1 MAERRNS
8 NPKLDLGLSSC
19 GKGKLLLPLALD
31 KLAPRRHA
39 CVLSFAV
46 IATMSQTGLGTVAQP
61 PDVDVD
67 ESIVIDDDESEPA
80 SGTKR
85 KRAGRKP
92 SDAWGT
98 FQRIPNPNAASTKRA
113 HNGVCN
119 FCKHV
124 VPGKVEDL
132 RKHAATCTESNPDA
146 KLAARIQQI
155 KAGGG
160 SATSSQMSVASYTD
174 KHKLSA
180 GQNKVMQRLLLLVL
194 IMGGAIIC
202 FCGQSPVPALLTLPT
217 TQLCSSWYVKLFLLC
232 TCFSQVSTCPLSAGQ
247 TMLRGSLL
255 DGLYC
260 EVLVQHAAWLADE
273 KLAKHL
279 TLFIDGWSNARMES
293 IYAICVMFPDRR
305 AILLDAL
312 DLSSLTHSA
321 ENIAGALQTYLHAE
335 SVMPVKNVSTHACRD
350 CRQDHEPIWAQEVH
364 WNCYRQCP

>member
-1 MAERRNS
+1 M
-8 NPKLDLGLSSC
+8 
-19 GKGKLLLPLALD
+19 PLALD
-31 KLAPRRHA
+31 ELAPRRHA

-46 IATMSQTGLGTVAQP
+46 IATMSQTGSSTVAQP

-180 GQNKVMQRLLLLVL
+180 GQNKVMQRLLLLAL
-194 IMGGAIIC
+194 IMGGVPFAFVANLQFQHFLHCLRPSFVPPGTSSC
-202 FCGQSPVPALLTLPT
+202 FSFAHASAKSQPVP
-217 TQLCSSWYVKLFLLC
+217 
-232 TCFSQVSTCPLSAGQ
+232 
-247 TMLRGSLL
+247 
-255 DGLYC
+255 
-260 EVLVQHAAWLADE
+260 
-273 KLAKHL
+273 
-279 TLFIDGWSNARMES
+279 
-293 IYAICVMFPDRR
+293 
-305 AILLDAL
+305 
-312 DLSSLTHSA
+312 
-321 ENIAGALQTYLHAE
+321 
-335 SVMPVKNVSTHACRD
+335 
-350 CRQDHEPIWAQEVH
+350 
-364 WNCYRQCP
+364 